1 MDKRSSED
9 SLQPK
14 RPTAGHAL
22 VSYRIKKGPQ
32 LGLGER
38 SLLEHAL
45 VSYSIVWHLKEE
57 MEHSDWKR

>member
-1 MDKRSSED
+1 MPLRRCCTIDDLRT
-9 SLQPK
+9 
-14 RPTAGHAL
+14 R
-22 VSYRIKKGPQ
+22 KKGKNLLFLVRAP
-32 LGLGER
+32 LGIGER